1 MPEYEFFHIYGF
13 RTVYPVGWKI
23 ELDPKS
29 ERSEGSATF
38 KSPEKARIAVSWGPL
53 EKAKEKYSSLE
64 EHARASINRIKKD
77 RKIKKVELIQTKK
90 VKVNSHKA
98 VFSRIR
104 IAFSVRKLLPFGK
117 GKTHERE
124 VRSLHLYCKPSGRY
138 FVVYGVTASDKSVQQ
153 GRIFENIIK
162 SFVCHKTKAH
172 PANQ

>member
-38 KSPEKARIAVSWGPL
+38 KSPEKAHIVVSWGPL

-64 EHARASINRIKKD
+64 EHARDSVNRIKKD
-77 RKIKKVELIQTKK
+77 RKIKKVELVQTKK
-90 VKVNSHKA
+90 VKVNSHGA
-98 VFSRIR
+98 VFSHIR
-104 IAFSVRKLLPFGK
+104 IVFSMRKLLPFGK

-124 VRSLHLYCKPSGRY
+124 VRSLHFYCKPSMRY
-138 FVVYGVTASDKSVQQ
+138 FVVYGVTASSKSLQQ
-153 GRIFENIIK
+153 RCVFDNIIE
-162 SFVCHKTKAH
+162 SFVCHKAKAN
-172 PANQ
+172 PTDQ